1 MAENRYKKRHRK
13 RISVNFGIERVE
25 KFGFTDDINHGGLFI
40 RSAVVVKPGVT
51 IRVEIKQ
58 PQGLIVQFGG
68 QTPLKLA
75 RALEA
80 AGAPIVGTSPTSI
93 HQAEDRERSKALR
106 ASSFSGAR
114 YSGAGAY
121 FAKSGARSRTP
132 TSPARMP

>member
-58 PQGLIVQFGG
+58 PQGLIAFLGEVRWAKKVPPNIIHKMKGG
-68 QTPLKLA
+68 MGIQIKSFLSGE
-75 RALEA
+75 ALY
-80 AGAPIVGTSPTSI
+80 
-93 HQAEDRERSKALR
+93 HALCEELVAQR
-106 ASSFSGAR
+106 GE
-114 YSGAGAY
+114 
-121 FAKSGARSRTP
+121 
-132 TSPARMP
+132 